1 MILPMQFHSLESLDP
16 NTVQIKLVP
25 AKDTTW
31 QPGQAARFAIPD
43 KTLGPNSS
51 RPVVAASGPEEYFF
65 EFYLAIDDSPFIQT
79 LFGLEESSLVYI
91 KFEDDV
97 YTLLEQ
103 GTWLI
108 TNDAIGLAR
117 AYVKKYQATAN
128 EITLVLYQTG
138 KTYFGDITRVCGQN
152 PQITILVAN
161 NLAELAFRLQESPL
175 PLTIAMEVSD
185 ATWLMKWVKEFGVD
199 EPSVNRVIIG

>member
-31 QPGQAARFAIPD
+31 QTGQAARFAIPD
-43 KTLGPNSS
+43 QTLGPNSS
-51 RPVVAASGPEEYFF
+51 KYIVAASSPDEFFF
-65 EFYLAIDDSPFIQT
+65 EFYLPIDDSPFIQT

-91 KFEDDV
+91 KFEDEV
-97 YTLLEQ
+97 YTLPEQ
-103 GTWLI
+103 GTWLV

-117 AYVKKYQATAN
+117 AYVKRYQATAH

-152 PQITILVAN
+152 PQFTILVAN

-175 PLTIAMEVSD
+175 PLTLAMGRSD
-185 ATWLMKWVKEFGVD
+185 ATWLMKWVKEFGTD
-199 EPSVNRVIIG
+199 ESSVQRVIIG